1 MAGRYVMTAAR
12 RIALRKA
19 QLASARKRKGTG
31 NPRNSG
37 VIPYARANK
46 RSQTVG
52 VNAGAKITRHHRIV
66 VGGYARIE
74 STRRNTTADKIAG
87 KVAKGILP
95 KGTRRG
101 RARSYLSKNLAFNNP
116 GVRATTKKGNSVR
129 LGTSRGAGPTV
140 IVRRGRHKTPQA
152 KSVAGIRKYNTRINV
167 IAGKKVS
174 KPRPA
179 RRKAARRKKKR

>member
-1 MAGRYVMTAAR
+1 MARYRMTPAR
-12 RIALRKA
+12 RLALRKA

-31 NPRNSG
+31 KSRNSG

-52 VNAGAKITRHHRIV
+52 ANAGARITRNHRIV

-74 STRRNTTADKIAG
+74 STRRHTATDKIAG
-87 KVAKGILP
+87 KAARGIFP
-95 KGTRRG
+95 KSTRRG
-101 RARSYLSKNLAFNNP
+101 RAAGYLSKNLAFNNP
-116 GVRATTKKGNSVR
+116 GVRATTKRGNSVR

-140 IVRRGRHKTPQA
+140 IVRRGRHKTSQK
-152 KSVAGIRKYNTRINV
+152 KSVTGISKYNKRMNTI
-167 IAGKKVS
+167 IGKKAS

-179 RRKAARRKKKR
+179 RRKTARRKKKK